1 MSKHVFFPKIG
12 LKDKLLGYKPRA
24 CECDVCGAPSTRF
37 VCPHCNNW
45 LPTEMI
51 EKGSEIISVIGGP
64 ASGKSNYIV
73 ALIQQL
79 QKYGYK
85 LKLGQILPQLVGR
98 TKAEYTRNL
107 YEKAK
112 DSIFKEHQPVA
123 KTAVTS
129 HPIPWIFRL
138 ESHATKKA
146 VYLVFYDTA
155 GESFKD
161 PEEIKKNAKY
171 LEKSKAVIVLLD
183 TLSLPKIL
191 SILTRRL
198 HSERLW
204 MH

>member
-12 LKDKLLGYKPRA
+12 LRDKLFGYKPRA

-85 LKLGQILPQLVGR
+85 LTLGQILPARRQNKGGIHSQ
-98 TKAEYTRNL
+98 
-107 YEKAK
+107 
-112 DSIFKEHQPVA
+112 SIRESKGLHLQG
-123 KTAVTS
+123 TS
-129 HPIPWIFRL
+129 
-138 ESHATKKA
+138 
-146 VYLVFYDTA
+146 A
-155 GESFKD
+155 GG
-161 PEEIKKNAKY
+161 
-171 LEKSKAVIVLLD
+171 
-183 TLSLPKIL
+183 
-191 SILTRRL
+191 
-198 HSERLW
+198 
-204 MH
+204 